1 MNVAGILNAPIDWR
15 VAELLAARLCHDLI
29 GPVAAVGNG
38 VELLGDDDA
47 EFARDAIA
55 LVGDSA
61 RRANCRLQFYRF
73 AYGFAGGGLTGPP
86 PYQLAADFLSE
97 SSLACDYRAAARA
110 LPPEQQKL
118 ACNMLAI
125 AAEPLIRGGR
135 LILDAGTDGPEL
147 EAAGTGAGL
156 LPEIQAALSLITP
169 VAELTSRTVGA
180 YFAGVLA
187 EKLGCRI
194 VANDYAD
201 GFRLVAAARDGGRA
215 IS

>member
-1 MNVAGILNAPIDWR
+1 
-15 VAELLAARLCHDLI
+15 
-29 GPVAAVGNG
+29 
-38 VELLGDDDA
+38 
-47 EFARDAIA
+47 
-55 LVGDSA
+55 
-61 RRANCRLQFYRF
+61 
-73 AYGFAGGGLTGPP
+73 
-86 PYQLAADFLSE
+86 LSE